1 MPKIRLLPP
10 QVSEL
15 IAAGEVVE
23 RPSSVVKEL
32 LENAID
38 AKATAITVEL
48 KEGGIRYLRVTD
60 NGIGIAGEDVPTAF
74 LRHATSK
81 LEKRQDLE
89 QIATL
94 GFRGEALASIA
105 AVAKVELLTKT
116 QEEKLGT
123 RATVQGGGRVH
134 TEAVGC
140 PEGTTILVRDLFYN
154 LPARLKFLKKTATEA
169 AYAVDVV
176 EKLALSHPEIS
187 FRLIKDNKSL
197 LHTPGDGKLL
207 SAVYAVLGREFA
219 SQVREVDYTY
229 NNIRLTGFITRPSY
243 TRANRKLQHFF
254 VNQRYVRSGLCMQA
268 LQEAYQNEIMV
279 GRFPACVLE
288 LTLPYASVDV
298 NVHPAKT
305 EIKFLQ
311 DSSVYECI
319 YFGVKSALSAA
330 DELTPPPEKKP
341 LPTHPPVPTGVQQT
355 LKANAGYSPAKQAP
369 EQPAA
374 FPPDTEAPQPEPS
387 FDKEISPE
395 QSRSARPRPSA
406 AGDSLHCPPAHR
418 QNQPPKSSSQPS
430 SEERLKQAVQGFSF
444 LSGANFS
451 SSREE
456 PAPAKPEPAQPVQE
470 DVPALRYIGEVFQ
483 TYLLLEA
490 GDKFIVMDK
499 HAAHERIR
507 YEQLRSQLSLDCA
520 QALVHPIPL
529 TLTADQQA
537 LLEEHRARLAEYG
550 LRFGKI
556 QEGFC
561 LTAAP
566 SVLEHSQLSLLVEE
580 MLSSIAAGKQDISPA
595 AWERLLE
602 TTACRG
608 AIKGGEENSREELQ
622 RLALQ
627 VWKDPTIR
635 HCPHGRPIAVVFT
648 RRQLEKRFGRTGSQ
662 ALLGEE
668 EPFGG

>member
-1 MPKIRLLPP
+1 MHLFW
-10 QVSEL
+10 
-15 IAAGEVVE
+15 G
-23 RPSSVVKEL
+23 
-32 LENAID
+32 
-38 AKATAITVEL
+38 
-48 KEGGIRYLRVTD
+48 
-60 NGIGIAGEDVPTAF
+60 
-74 LRHATSK
+74 
-81 LEKRQDLE
+81 EKRFERCGRTDLRPRKRS
-89 QIATL
+89 L
-94 GFRGEALASIA
+94 
-105 AVAKVELLTKT
+105 
-116 QEEKLGT
+116 
-123 RATVQGGGRVH
+123 
-134 TEAVGC
+134 C
-140 PEGTTILVRDLFYN
+140 PPI
-154 LPARLKFLKKTATEA
+154 
-169 AYAVDVV
+169 
-176 EKLALSHPEIS
+176 
-187 FRLIKDNKSL
+187 
-197 LHTPGDGKLL
+197 
-207 SAVYAVLGREFA
+207 
-219 SQVREVDYTY
+219 
-229 NNIRLTGFITRPSY
+229 
-243 TRANRKLQHFF
+243 
-254 VNQRYVRSGLCMQA
+254 
-268 LQEAYQNEIMV
+268 
-279 GRFPACVLE
+279 
-288 LTLPYASVDV
+288 
-298 NVHPAKT
+298 
-305 EIKFLQ
+305 
-311 DSSVYECI
+311 
-319 YFGVKSALSAA
+319 
-330 DELTPPPEKKP
+330 
-341 LPTHPPVPTGVQQT
+341 PPVPTGVQQT

-374 FPPDTEAPQPEPS
+374 FPPDTEAPRPEPS
-387 FDKEISPE
+387 YEETSPE

-406 AGDSLHCPPAHR
+406 AGDSLHCPPG
-418 QNQPPKSSSQPS
+418 
-430 SEERLKQAVQGFSF
+430 L
-444 LSGANFS
+444 
-451 SSREE
+451 
-456 PAPAKPEPAQPVQE
+456 PAKPAPKSLFPAFLGGAAETGGAGLFLSVRSQFFFLQGGTGSCKTGTAQPAQE
-470 DVPALRYIGEVFQ
+470 DVPALRYIGEVFP

-550 LRFGKI
+550 LRFGKT

-580 MLSSIAAGKQDISPA
+580 MLSSIAARKQDISPA

-635 HCPHGRPIAVVFT
+635 HCPHDGPLRWCSP

>member
-105 AVAKVELLTKT
+105 AVAKVELLTKI

-341 LPTHPPVPTGVQQT
+341 LPTHPPVSTGVQQT
-355 LKANAGYSPAKQAP
+355 LKANAGYSQVKPAP
-369 EQPAA
+369 EQPAT
-374 FPPDTEAPQPEPS
+374 FPPDTEAPRPEPS
-387 FDKEISPE
+387 YEETSPE

-456 PAPAKPEPAQPVQE
+456 PAPAKPEPAQPAQE

-537 LLEEHRARLAEYG
+537 LIEEHRARLAEYG
-550 LRFGKI
+550 LRFGKT